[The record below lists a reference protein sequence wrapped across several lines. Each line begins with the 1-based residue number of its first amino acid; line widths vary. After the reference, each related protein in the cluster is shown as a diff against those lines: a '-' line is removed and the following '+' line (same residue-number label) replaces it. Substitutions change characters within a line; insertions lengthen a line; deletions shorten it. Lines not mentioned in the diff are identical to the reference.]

1 MRAAQ
6 MGIMHD
12 LTSFQTAF
20 LSSYVQP
27 FGFHSE
33 PTVIQ
38 SNMFVFHLIL
48 DKRSLIDAQL
58 IKPQHKT
65 KDSKPL

>member
-1 MRAAQ
+1 MRVAQ
-6 MGIMHD
+6 MGIMHY
-12 LTSFQTAF
+12 LTSFQTF

-27 FGFHSE
+27 FGFHSK

-58 IKPQHKT
+58 IKPHHKT